1 MLKRNSI
8 FLNVGQ
14 SMSFNGP
21 IIHIC
26 AFRLS
31 VWKLFVPILGSIAL
45 QISQNILFS
54 LPSNLSHLYFPSMP
68 PGNLHVFF
76 LVEAGVSD
84 AVLLSLSLIILII
97 AFLQRKSTVG
107 LVLVSVSTYFG
118 SCFNSPKKNR

>member
-1 MLKRNSI
+1 
-8 FLNVGQ
+8 
-14 SMSFNGP
+14 MSFNGP
-21 IIHIC
+21 IIHIS

-68 PGNLHVFF
+68 PGNLHVF

-84 AVLLSLSLIILII
+84 AVLLSLSSDYN

-107 LVLVSVSTYFG
+107 LILVSVSTYFG